1 MEFLKSA
8 VASAVSRGPPFPYT
22 FGDRVDI
29 DDSIWALHNGTKRAS
44 YLSSHPSHLD
54 FNKKR
59 EEKIYRNSHR
69 LMEIDLGRW
78 LKM

>member
-44 YLSSHPSHLD
+44 YLLFRLSYLD
-54 FNKKR
+54 LKEKR
-59 EEKIYRNSHR
+59 GGFADSQS